1 MRNHRFTVIVAGM
14 LALACGSDTDSP
26 EPAAVQEGPSVGA
39 VRGTVRDATTDNP
52 LEGVHVSA
60 GGLGAMSD
68 GTGSYGLAPL
78 QPGTLAVLAYLRGF
92 APESVSV
99 TIEPG
104 VSMAIDF
111 PLTPAAPPCCD
122 LTGVWTAA
130 VALDSAGLNASP
142 ASREAAGEI
151 VFDVVPGLSPSS
163 GVRQSE
169 GNSRVD
175 FASLLGPEL
184 GSEDDARGAVFAGD
198 SVAITVV
205 PRFADWGVELLGR
218 ISGDTISGIWYQ
230 RASCCGAYGTFTL
243 LRTAGA
249 E

>member
-1 MRNHRFTVIVAGM
+1 MSNYRLAIIAAGM
-14 LALACGSDTDSP
+14 LALGCSSDSDSP
-26 EPAAVQEGPSVGA
+26 EPADGQGSPSVGA

-52 LEGVHVSA
+52 LDGVQVSV
-60 GGLGAMSD
+60 GELGAMSD

-78 QPGTLAVLAYLRGF
+78 QPGSLTVRAYRRGF
-92 APESVSV
+92 APESVSARLDA
-99 TIEPG
+99 G
-104 VSMAIDF
+104 ASMVIDF
-111 PLTPAAPPCCD
+111 PLMPASPPCCD

-130 VALDSAGLNASP
+130 VALDSAGLNAAP

-151 VFDVVPGLSPSS
+151 VFDALPAELQSL

-175 FASLLGPEL
+175 FSSLLGPQL
-184 GSEDDARGAVFAGD
+184 GSEDNARGAVFAGD

-218 ISGDTISGIWYQ
+218 ISGDTVSGIWYQ